1 MEMLKKRF
9 FVAWGFSTAVMMLL
23 SYLWHGV
30 VLNDLI
36 YVPRP
41 YFLFYSLALLVYIV
55 IGFTL
60 TFVFNYLSM
69 GIGIKMKGSLM
80 GMALGFF
87 IYLIAF
93 VLGVSFKGSGTEHV
107 VVDFLWQMLEQGV
120 GGSVVGF
127 IYFLAKRRD
136 RIIKSDTQ

>member
-1 MEMLKKRF
+1 MLKKRF
-9 FVAWGFSTAVMMLL
+9 FIAWGLSALVMMIF

-30 VLNDLI
+30 LLNDLI
-36 YVPRP
+36 HVPRP
-41 YFLFYSLALLVYIV
+41 YALFFSLGFLVYIV

-69 GIGIKMKGSLM
+69 GIGLKMKGSLM

-93 VLGVSFKGSGTEHV
+93 VLGVSFKGTGTEHLI
-107 VVDFLWQMLEQGV
+107 VDFGWQMIEQGI
-120 GGSVVGF
+120 GGSMVAFV
-127 IYFLAKRRD
+127 YHLAKRRD
-136 RIIKSDTQ
+136 RVLKSDTQ